1 MPREA
6 TMRTRTGRRRLAF
19 LGAVLTL
26 TAVMVPA
33 PAVFAETG
41 DVSPDAQVSPDG
53 QVSAAAE
60 VAAVSDA
67 PIMLAHHPIQQPHP
81 LVAPG
86 EEKAYNTGRLSLNFG
101 ADWVSAYYF
110 RGVVFQEAG
119 GDNVQPYLELD
130 ARLLEDTGPLTSL
143 TLAGGVWNSFHSG
156 GGTFTEPT
164 DTKFWFEANLYTR
177 LSATWLD
184 VFTTSVSCTYYNSP
198 NNSFKSKADVGLN
211 LALDDTKWLGAFA
224 LHPSVLFAFQTQDHF
239 LPEASRDGIYMGLS
253 FAPGYTFFKGSAY
266 PVTVS
271 TPMTF
276 GFSVRDYYTFQGKN
290 QTFGYFQGGPE
301 VNIPLTFMPADY
313 GKWAFKAGVQFLDM
327 NSNLRQANGRS
338 DSVTSIGHVGFAMT
352 Y

>member
-6 TMRTRTGRRRLAF
+6 TMRTPTGRRRLGF
-19 LGAVLTL
+19 LGAVFML
-26 TAVMVPA
+26 TAVMAAA
-33 PAVFAETG
+33 PTAFAENG
-41 DVSPDAQVSPDG
+41 DGSPDPQVSPPAQASPDAQ
-53 QVSAAAE
+53 

-67 PIMLAHHPIQQPHP
+67 PIMLAHHPIQQPHAV
-81 LVAPG
+81 VAPD

-110 RGVVFQEAG
+110 RGIVFQKAG

-130 ARLLEDTGPLTSL
+130 VRLLEDTGPLSSL

-164 DTKFWFEANLYTR
+164 DAKFWFEANLYTR

-184 VFTTSVSCTYYNSP
+184 VFTTSVSYTYYNSP
-198 NNSFKSKADVGLN
+198 NDSFKSKADIALN

-239 LPEASRDGIYMGLS
+239 LPEAKRDGVFMGLS
-253 FAPGYTFFKGSAY
+253 FAPGYTFFKGAAY

-276 GFSVRDYYTFQGKN
+276 GFSVRDYYTFQGQN

-301 VNIPLTFMPADY
+301 LNIPLKFMPASI
-313 GKWAFKAGVQFLDM
+313 GKWTFKAGMQVLDM

-338 DSVTSIGHVGFAMT
+338 DSVTTIGHVGFAMT